1 MKTLI
6 KTILCVLIV
15 YSTQVISSSLTFDFS
30 NPAFSGEGY
39 SSHVLSIEQLQYNR
53 RESVKDDITSAAA
66 KEARDAKNTTLAK
79 FVTNVES
86 RIFANLSK
94 QMVDNMF
101 GTNCTEDTDTTAV
114 ECPLSGTATLPDGST
129 VYWAKDETAET
140 ITLTVTDASGTI
152 TQLVVPVGDFKFQD
166 YEYGIFG
173 DSSIILFG
181 GQLLGAEH
189 EGDRRRNAFRSRH
202 TNKRIVT

>member
-15 YSTQVISSSLTFDFS
+15 YSTQVIASSLTFDFS
-30 NPAFSGEGY
+30 NPSFSGEGY

-140 ITLTVTDASGTI
+140 ITLTVTDASGSI
-152 TQLVVPVGDFKFQD
+152 TQLVVPVGDFKF
-166 YEYGIFG
+166 
-173 DSSIILFG
+173 
-181 GQLLGAEH
+181 
-189 EGDRRRNAFRSRH
+189 
-202 TNKRIVT
+202 